1 MDGAAVSKAK
11 DVLKKL
17 RSGAQFGNIQLKD
30 VKEAL
35 ADDDFLTAEG
45 LLTANDN
52 GVWEADMYTKTLH
65 KYNIFMCCIDI
76 LSDEVVL

>member
-1 MDGAAVSKAK
+1 MDEALVSKAK
-11 DVLKKL
+11 VLLKKL

-35 ADDDFLTAEG
+35 CDGDFLTAEG

-52 GVWEADMYTKTLH
+52 GVRQ
-65 KYNIFMCCIDI
+65 
-76 LSDEVVL
+76 